1 LNLLFYPG
9 YFLAREYSAGT
20 KLGIEH
26 YKTYALHTYHSMYNR
41 YDHIISIG
49 DSVYERNA
57 VIQLKNEKSHLKI
70 KSIKFVESPTIDQL
84 MIQQQYL
91 LSCIEAIYGHPYDI
105 DTMMIIQNTGG
116 GGEGGG

>member
-1 LNLLFYPG
+1 
-9 YFLAREYSAGT
+9 
-20 KLGIEH
+20 
-26 YKTYALHTYHSMYNR
+26 
-41 YDHIISIG
+41 
-49 DSVYERNA
+49 
-57 VIQLKNEKSHLKI
+57 
-70 KSIKFVESPTIDQL
+70 